1 MKKIALMILSL
12 SLVGFFILIVNV
24 KADSNIVNFGNCDP
38 SVASCNTV
46 GNIGNTGNTISGA
59 GANSKGSLPNPLGVN
74 TIQDIIPKVLSSLI
88 DIAVPIGAI
97 AIIYGAFQMLTAGG
111 DPEKFTKGRKTI
123 TYAAIG
129 VAVIILANAII
140 AVVKSVLGA

>member
-1 MKKIALMILSL
+1 
-12 SLVGFFILIVNV
+12 
-24 KADSNIVNFGNCDP
+24 
-38 SVASCNTV
+38 
-46 GNIGNTGNTISGA
+46 
-59 GANSKGSLPNPLGVN
+59 
-74 TIQDIIPKVLSSLI
+74 
-88 DIAVPIGAI
+88 
-97 AIIYGAFQMLTAGG
+97 MLTAGG